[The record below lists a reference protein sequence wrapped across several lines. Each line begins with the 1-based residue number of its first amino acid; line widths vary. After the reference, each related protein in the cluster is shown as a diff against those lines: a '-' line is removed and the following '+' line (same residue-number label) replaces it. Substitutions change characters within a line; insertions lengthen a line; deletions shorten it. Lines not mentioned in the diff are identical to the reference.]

1 MFIIQVNGVGRKK
14 VLNRLNF
21 ICWLVAIGIIICG
34 SLYLSYLK
42 NALQAEKKSNKQLV
56 LTLEKRNNDVVAL
69 SIKNQKL
76 EASVKSDKSGFDWGY
91 HFDDNNPVIT
101 SLRKGCVSCPK

>member
-1 MFIIQVNGVGRKK
+1 MFK
-14 VLNRLNF
+14 LNL
-21 ICWLVAIGIIICG
+21 ICWLVAISILICG
-34 SLYLSYLK
+34 AFYLNYLK
-42 NALQAEKKSNKQLV
+42 NALASEKASNQQLT

-91 HFDDNNPVIT
+91 HFDDNNPVIA